1 LPVERPTSEIAGERA
16 SAYEAAGTKLPAEP
30 ARGAPHVDPDSDGE
44 AMLPAERLLDIV
56 PTRAPKRWKPRRVL
70 VTPAALRWPLARRV
84 VERAAAMG
92 AEVTELPANRL
103 TGLRGAT
110 DRETYALAKST
121 LAVVEAPPSKRRLQP
136 IPPSA
141 DWRVDLA
148 EGCPAHCQYCYLAGS
163 LTGPPVTRVYANLP
177 EILDGLAAYG
187 PGGPHEPATRR
198 REGEGITFEASCY
211 TDPLAL
217 EELTGSLAET
227 IAFFGAW
234 DADVGLRWTTK
245 FDALG
250 PLLDVDHRRR
260 TRIRFSVNAR
270 DVTSRL
276 EGGTAALPERLGAL
290 RAAARAG
297 YRVGLTI
304 APIFPIPEWR
314 EGYGELLRDAAAAL
328 AGVPDVDLTVEL
340 ITHRFTAGSR
350 DVLLSWY
357 PRTKVEMDPG
367 QRTVKRTKFGSVKY
381 VLPRE
386 VMTELRTWFEVAV
399 DRELP
404 GARVLYWT

>member
-1 LPVERPTSEIAGERA
+1 MERPTSEIAGERA

>member
-1 LPVERPTSEIAGERA
+1 VERPTSEIAGERA

>member
-1 LPVERPTSEIAGERA
+1 
-16 SAYEAAGTKLPAEP
+16 
-30 ARGAPHVDPDSDGE
+30 
-44 AMLPAERLLDIV
+44 MLDADRLADIV
-56 PTRAPKRWKPRRVL
+56 PARAPKRWRPKRVL
-70 VTPAALRWPLARRV
+70 ITPAALRWPLAARIA
-84 VERAAAMG
+84 ERAAALG

-177 EILDGLAAYG
+177 EILGALADYG
-187 PGGPHEPATRR
+187 PGGAHEPATRR
-198 REGEGITFEASCY
+198 RDGEGVTFEASCY

-227 IAFFGAW
+227 ITWFGAW
-234 DADVGLRWTTK
+234 EADVGLRWTTK
-245 FDALG
+245 FDAVG
-250 PLLDVDHRRR
+250 PLLDLDHRRR
-260 TRIRFSVNAR
+260 TRIRFSVNA
-270 DVTSRL
+270 DSVTRRV
-276 EGGTAALPERLGAL
+276 EGGTAALTERLTAL
-290 RAAARAG
+290 GRVARAG
-297 YRVGLTI
+297 YPVGLTI
-304 APIFPIPEWR
+304 APIFPVPDWR
-314 EGYGELLRDAAAAL
+314 EGYGRLLADAAATV
-328 AGVPDVDLTVEL
+328 AGVPDLDLTVEL

-357 PRTKVEMDPG
+357 PRTRVEMDPA
-367 QRTVKRTKFGSVKY
+367 QRVEKRTKFGSVKY
-381 VLPRE
+381 VLPKETMR
-386 VMTELRTWFEVAV
+386 ELRGWFEA
-399 DRELP
+399 EIAGQLP
-404 GARVLYWT
+404 QAKLLYWT

>member
-1 LPVERPTSEIAGERA
+1 MALPLPTPEIATA
-16 SAYEAAGTKLPAEP
+16 
-30 ARGAPHVDPDSDGE
+30 APHLDPDSDDE
-44 AMLPAERLLDIV
+44 PMLDADRLAEIV
-56 PTRAPKRWKPRRVL
+56 PARAPKRWKPKRVL
-70 VTPAALRWPLARRV
+70 ITPAALRWPLARRV
-84 VERAAAMG
+84 AERAAAMG
-92 AEVTELPANRL
+92 AEVTELAANRL

-163 LTGPPVTRVYANLP
+163 LSGPPVTRVYANLP
-177 EILDGLAAYG
+177 EILGALRDYG
-187 PGGPHEPATRR
+187 PGGVHEPATRR

-227 IAFFGAW
+227 IAHFGTW

-245 FDALG
+245 FDAVG
-250 PLLDVDHRRR
+250 PLLDLDHRRR
-260 TRIRFSVNAR
+260 TRIRFSVNAL
-270 DVTSRL
+270 DVTSRV
-276 EGGTAALPERLGAL
+276 EGGTAALPERLAAL
-290 RAAARAG
+290 RRAALAG

-304 APIFPIPEWR
+304 APIFPIPDWR
-314 EGYGELLRDAAAAL
+314 VGYGALLRDAAAAL
-328 AGVPDVDLTVEL
+328 ASVPELDLTVEL

-357 PRTKVEMDPG
+357 PRTKVAMDPG
-367 QRTVKRTKFGSVKY
+367 ERTMKRNKFGGIKY

-386 VMTELRTWFEVAV
+386 TMSELRTWFEEEVAV
-399 DRELP
+399 DLP
-404 GARVLYWT
+404 AARVLYWT

>member
-1 LPVERPTSEIAGERA
+1 MALPVPTPEIRPA
-16 SAYEAAGTKLPAEP
+16 
-30 ARGAPHVDPDSDGE
+30 APHLNPAPHLDMG
-44 AMLPAERLLDIV
+44 AAERMLDPEQLAEIL
-56 PTRAPKRWKPRRVL
+56 PTRAPKRWRPKRVL
-70 VTPAALRWPLARRV
+70 ITPAALRWPLAARV
-84 VERAAAMG
+84 AERAAALG

-163 LTGPPVTRVYANLP
+163 LAGPPVTRVYANLP
-177 EILDGLAAYG
+177 EILGALADYG
-187 PGGPHEPATRR
+187 PGGPHEPTTRR
-198 REGEGITFEASCY
+198 RDGEGVTFEASCY

-227 IAFFGAW
+227 VTHFGSW

-245 FDALG
+245 FDAVG
-250 PLLDVDHRRR
+250 PLLDLDHRRR
-260 TRIRFSVNAR
+260 TRIRFSVNAES
-270 DVTSRL
+270 VTRRV
-276 EGGTAALPERLGAL
+276 EGGTAALTERLTAL
-290 RAAARAG
+290 GRVARAG
-297 YRVGLTI
+297 YPVGLTI
-304 APIFPIPEWR
+304 APIFPIPDWR
-314 EGYGELLRDAAAAL
+314 AGYGQLLRDAAATV
-328 AGVPDVDLTVEL
+328 AGIANLDLTVEL

-357 PRTKVEMDPG
+357 PRTHVEMDPA
-367 QRTVKRTKFGSVKY
+367 QRVEKRTKFGSVKY
-381 VLPRE
+381 VLPKEAMR
-386 VMTELRTWFEVAV
+386 ELRSWFEA
-399 DRELP
+399 EIAAQLP
-404 GARVLYWT
+404 AARLLYWT

>member
-1 LPVERPTSEIAGERA
+1 MERPTSEVAGEQVHV
-16 SAYEAAGTKLPAEP
+16 YEAAGTELPAEP
-30 ARGAPHVDPDSDGE
+30 ARGAPHVDPDSDDE

-56 PTRAPKRWKPRRVL
+56 PTRAPKRWKPKRVL

-84 VERAAAMG
+84 AERAAAMG

-187 PGGPHEPATRR
+187 PGGQHEPATRR

-304 APIFPIPEWR
+304 APIFPIPDWR

-367 QRTVKRTKFGSVKY
+367 QRTVKRTKFGSVKF

-386 VMTELRTWFEVAV
+386 VMSELRTWFEEAV

-404 GARVLYWT
+404 AARVLYWT